1 MLRKFDYFVIFAEM
15 RTGSNLLES
24 KLNMFVDLQSVGEAF
39 NPNFIG
45 TPKTRKVMEVSLLD
59 RAQNPIPLLEK
70 IKQPSQTIH
79 GFRYFHDH
87 DPRVLLPCLLDLRC
101 AKIILT
107 RNPVESYISW
117 KIARQTGQ
125 WKLQNINRRKENQ
138 KIAFDAKEFS
148 EYLTQIQN
156 FNLYLNA
163 RLQTTGQTAFQL
175 NYEDLQ
181 NQDVING
188 TAQFLGSTGE
198 IEAVKA
204 KLLPQ
209 NPVALSEKVENFP
222 AMQAE
227 LAQID
232 RFNLARVPDFE
243 PRRRPVISHY
253 IATSR
258 GSLLFMPVRSGPVET
273 ISQWLAALDDVD
285 LSELLTAFDPPA
297 LKSWQQAHP
306 GHRSF
311 TVIRHP
317 VARAHYVFCT
327 RILSTE
333 PQQFSRIRNILG
345 RFFHIKLPENAN
357 DHAYDLAAHRTAFMQ
372 FLRFLSANLTNQTNI
387 RIDPNWAS
395 QSQII
400 RAMAYNAH
408 PDMIIR
414 ENEMDVY
421 LRALALQTGYSSSA
435 KVAAKP
441 SHTPFTLDE
450 VYDDQIEALAQTAYA
465 TDYTT
470 FGFGKFK

>member
-1 MLRKFDYFVIFAEM
+1 M

-148 EYLTQIQN
+148 EYLTEIQN

-188 TAQFLGSTGE
+188 TAQFL
-198 IEAVKA
+198 
-204 KLLPQ
+204 
-209 NPVALSEKVENFP
+209 
-222 AMQAE
+222 
-227 LAQID
+227 
-232 RFNLARVPDFE
+232 
-243 PRRRPVISHY
+243 
-253 IATSR
+253 
-258 GSLLFMPVRSGPVET
+258 
-273 ISQWLAALDDVD
+273 
-285 LSELLTAFDPPA
+285 
-297 LKSWQQAHP
+297 WQH
-306 GHRSF
+306 
-311 TVIRHP
+311 
-317 VARAHYVFCT
+317 
-327 RILSTE
+327 
-333 PQQFSRIRNILG
+333 
-345 RFFHIKLPENAN
+345 
-357 DHAYDLAAHRTAFMQ
+357 
-372 FLRFLSANLTNQTNI
+372 
-387 RIDPNWAS
+387 W
-395 QSQII
+395 
-400 RAMAYNAH
+400 
-408 PDMIIR
+408 
-414 ENEMDVY
+414 
-421 LRALALQTGYSSSA
+421 
-435 KVAAKP
+435 
-441 SHTPFTLDE
+441 
-450 VYDDQIEALAQTAYA
+450 
-465 TDYTT
+465 
-470 FGFGKFK
+470 

>member
-1 MLRKFDYFVIFAEM
+1 
-15 RTGSNLLES
+15 
-24 KLNMFVDLQSVGEAF
+24 
-39 NPNFIG
+39 
-45 TPKTRKVMEVSLLD
+45 MEVSLLD

-209 NPVALSEKVENFP
+209 NPVALSKKVESFP
-222 AMQAE
+222 TMQAE

-232 RFNLARVPDFE
+232 RRNQV
-243 PRRRPVISHY
+243 
-253 IATSR
+253 
-258 GSLLFMPVRSGPVET
+258 LLQG
-273 ISQWLAALDDVD
+273 
-285 LSELLTAFDPPA
+285 
-297 LKSWQQAHP
+297 
-306 GHRSF
+306 
-311 TVIRHP
+311 
-317 VARAHYVFCT
+317 
-327 RILSTE
+327 
-333 PQQFSRIRNILG
+333 
-345 RFFHIKLPENAN
+345 
-357 DHAYDLAAHRTAFMQ
+357 
-372 FLRFLSANLTNQTNI
+372 
-387 RIDPNWAS
+387 
-395 QSQII
+395 
-400 RAMAYNAH
+400 
-408 PDMIIR
+408 
-414 ENEMDVY
+414 
-421 LRALALQTGYSSSA
+421 
-435 KVAAKP
+435 
-441 SHTPFTLDE
+441 
-450 VYDDQIEALAQTAYA
+450 
-465 TDYTT
+465 
-470 FGFGKFK
+470 

>member
-1 MLRKFDYFVIFAEM
+1 M

-24 KLNMFVDLQSVGEAF
+24 KLNMFVDLLSVGEAF

-45 TPKTRKVMEVSLLD
+45 SPKAQNVMGISLMD

-107 RNPVESYISW
+107 RNPVESYVSW
-117 KIARQTGQ
+117 KIAHQTGQ
-125 WKLQNINRRKENQ
+125 WKLQNINRRKEAS
-138 KIAFDAKEFS
+138 KIVFDAKEFL
-148 EYLTQIQN
+148 EYLTRIQN
-156 FNLYLNA
+156 FSLYLNT
-163 RLQTTGQTAFQL
+163 RLQTTGQAAFQL

-188 TAQFLGSTGE
+188 TAHFLGSTGK
-198 IEAVKA
+198 IEAVKT

-222 AMQAE
+222 KMQAE

-232 RFNLARVPDFE
+232 RFNLAKVPDFE
-243 PRRRPVISHY
+243 PRRRPTVSHY
-253 IATSR
+253 IATPK
-258 GSLLFMPVRSGPVET
+258 GALLFMPVRSGPLEM
-273 ISQWLAALDDVD
+273 IRQWLAALEEVD
-285 LSELLTAFDPPA
+285 PSGLLTDFEPAA
-297 LKSWQQAHP
+297 LKAWQQTHS

-317 VARAHYVFCT
+317 VARAHHVFCT

-333 PQQFSRIRNILG
+333 PHQFSRIRNILG

-357 DHAYDLAAHRTAFMQ
+357 DISYDLVAHRAAFMQ
-372 FLRFLSANLTNQTNI
+372 FLQFLNANLSNQTNI

-395 QSQII
+395 QNQIL

-414 ENEMDVY
+414 ENEMDIY
-421 LRALALQTGYSSSA
+421 LQALALQTGYSSVA
-435 KVAAKP
+435 KVPAEP

-450 VYDDQIEALAQTAYA
+450 VYDDQIEDLAQSAYS

-470 FGFGKFK
+470 FGFGRFK